1 MGKFVQ
7 PQDYTPDHLITPH
20 LVALAG
26 CVEKKLTESK
36 IATCYGGV
44 ITGDDIDTT
53 AIGESGAMWWVRLA
67 NVVVQAPGAS
77 GGENGTVQCTPVFVV
92 AATVGYATCYPINDN
107 GESISTDQHAML
119 SSLVNAAM
127 MALYRGIACCDWAKG
142 NTGLGD
148 VTAVS
153 WTPSG
158 PDGGVMGGEWLVQ
171 FQVLRARPPASA

>member
-1 MGKFVQ
+1 MAECTQG
-7 PQDYTPDHLITPH
+7 PGYTPDNLITPH

-26 CVEKKLTESK
+26 CVDEKLKESK
-36 IATCYGGV
+36 IVTCYGGV
-44 ITGDDIDTT
+44 ITGDDIDMT

-77 GGENGTVQCTPVFVV
+77 GGTNGTLKCTPVFVV
-92 AATVGYATCYPINDN
+92 AATVGYAVCYPINDN
-107 GESISTDQHAML
+107 GEALTPKQHVTM
-119 SSLVNAAM
+119 SDLVNGAM
-127 MALYRGIACCDWAKG
+127 MALYRGIACCKWAKG

-153 WTPSG
+153 WTPNG

-171 FQVLRARPPASA
+171 FEVLRARPQVVA